1 MCTGGCVVWN
11 IPCVTDARSNGFHFK
26 KYLEEVV
33 VSDITV
39 KNKREHMLSRKLGD
53 S

>member
-1 MCTGGCVVWN
+1 VLQTQDQIN
-11 IPCVTDARSNGFHFK
+11 DFHFN